1 MVASF
6 MISLYVG
13 ISDSSLLHVTCCS
26 SSKKGFALPSHDND
40 EFSKKSNAIVYSEPK
55 LASSE
60 EESSDSDEYGEPI
73 VASVVMHVVGD
84 LINSIRDSGDI
95 HIPVDEIASFI
106 DSDFSVVKTALQ
118 TPLFQDILSDLSF
131 VRQLL
136 LANDTIV
143 ELTKTNPGF
152 LEYINNDD
160 SLKDL
165 VNVVSDT
172 NGYQD
177 YRHLRQLL
185 ITKIENALG
194 EDLHSVEVII

>member
-1 MVASF
+1 M
-6 MISLYVG
+6 
-13 ISDSSLLHVTCCS
+13 
-26 SSKKGFALPSHDND
+26 
-40 EFSKKSNAIVYSEPK
+40 YSEPK
-55 LASSE
+55 LASPE
-60 EESSDSDEYGEPI
+60 EECSDSDEYGEPI

-84 LINSIRDSGDI
+84 LIHDIKDSEDIR
-95 HIPVDEIASFI
+95 IPVDDITSFI
-106 DSDFSVVKTALQ
+106 DSDITVVKTALQ

-177 YRHLRQLL
+177 YRHLRQML

-194 EDLHSVEVII
+194 DDLHPVKVGFSMKE

>member
-1 MVASF
+1 MF
-6 MISLYVG
+6 SLCIG
-13 ISDSSLLHVTCCS
+13 ISGSSLLHVTCFS
-26 SSKKGFALPSHDND
+26 SSKKGIALPYHDND
-40 EFSKKSNAIVYSEPK
+40 EVSKKSNAIVYSEPK
-55 LASSE
+55 LASLE
-60 EESSDSDEYGEPI
+60 EECSDSDEYGEPI

-84 LINSIRDSGDI
+84 LIHDIKDSEDIR
-95 HIPVDEIASFI
+95 IPVDDITSFI
-106 DSDFSVVKTALQ
+106 DSDITVVKTALQ

-177 YRHLRQLL
+177 YRHLRQML

-194 EDLHSVEVII
+194 DDLHPVKVGFSMKE